1 MSSRPG
7 SVEADQQPEYPYQTS
22 YSSYTSLPIISA
34 TTGSY
39 PYPTS
44 TIAPTN
50 IPYAPP
56 ESLYMPYQP
65 HASYLA
71 GSQGSYPGQGPTATI
86 DPNDTHGGER
96 IVDPPKESR
105 CWDHGCNGRAFST
118 HSNYLRHQREKNG
131 QATKSV
137 CPRCGAMFTRKT
149 AMNGH
154 MLHDKCK
161 RRSGHSSSSDRS
173 GGNARDR

>member
-1 MSSRPG
+1 MGSRSG
-7 SVEADQQPEYPYQTS
+7 SVEADHHSDYHSYPPYT
-22 YSSYTSLPIISA
+22 YSTLPIITAPTSSYSYTA
-34 TTGSY
+34 TTIPPAGL
-39 PYPTS
+39 
-44 TIAPTN
+44 
-50 IPYAPP
+50 PYAPA
-56 ESLYMPYQP
+56 ESNLYMPYQQHTSFIGSHAGYPP
-65 HASYLA
+65 H
-71 GSQGSYPGQGPTATI
+71 SQTGTI
-86 DPNDTHGGER
+86 DPLSTQTER
-96 IVDPPKESR
+96 VVDPPKESR

-161 RRSGHSSSSDRS
+161 RRSGHSTSSERS
-173 GGNARDR
+173 GGGARDR